1 MGRQRVLERHG
12 GARRASR
19 IGAVGG
25 AVVAAIALLAGCS
38 ILPSAAPESVALE
51 TEPGWPAD
59 APIRD
64 PLLSPE
70 VSSTDPVGWI
80 DEQGRLVIVVF
91 GSSGCPPIATQ
102 IGEVEDGVVP
112 VRFEP
117 APAYACS
124 DDAVPLTHVFDA
136 PEGLDRAT
144 VTVTIADAFGRER
157 VFQDVLAAGASPD
170 GSSIAE
176 STESGLPEGTDPIAP
191 PPETP
196 VVLQWS
202 AEANRLLV
210 TTYGSSSCP
219 LLPIALEADASTLVL
234 TVSTGR
240 VEACTADYGPTTSVV
255 VVPTAAYLAQESA
268 SVLVLSSSTDAPPQQ
283 LDVPVA
289 PPGAAA
295 R

>member
-1 MGRQRVLERHG
+1 MGRQAVLERHEG
-12 GARRASR
+12 VRRASR
-19 IGAVGG
+19 VAVIGG

-38 ILPSAAPESVALE
+38 ILPSAPPESVALE

-80 DEQGRLVIVVF
+80 DEQGRLVIVTW
-91 GSSGCPPIATQ
+91 GSSACPPIATS
-102 IGEVEDGVVP
+102 IGEAEGGVVP

-117 APAYACS
+117 TPAQACTDDLAPLAHLFA
-124 DDAVPLTHVFDA
+124 A
-136 PEGLDRAT
+136 PEGLDQAT
-144 VTVTIADAFGRER
+144 VTVTVRDSGGRER
-157 VFQDVLAAGASPD
+157 VFRDVLAAGAGPD

-176 STESGLPEGTDPIAP
+176 STVPGLPEGSDAATP
-191 PPETP
+191 PPEQP

-202 AEANRLLV
+202 EAPDRLLV

-255 VVPTAAYLAQESA
+255 VVPAAAYLARDSA
-268 SVLVLSSSTDAPPQQ
+268 SVLVLSALTDAPPQQ
-283 LDVPVA
+283 LEVPVS
-289 PPGAAA
+289 PPGAGA